1 MFFGDLMKV
10 RLYRES
16 MQQYLV
22 AVERKEQR
30 NIKATQVEE
39 KPVYRSYVRLGRN
52 SIQASWNTG
61 AQISVYT
68 KPLAIKL
75 GLKWTKP
82 TETTNMVTVNGQ
94 KSPTL
99 GIVENAQLKIM
110 DALVP
115 INIHVVDST
124 KEELL
129 IGSNW
134 FSKYKADLIL
144 TENKLKFEAQGRKF
158 EVKIINTTSSNAKVQ
173 WYKEDE
179 DIEIITVTSDS
190 DNGSTLTLPEKAI
203 DWLHRVAYFVK
214 HNKSLDEAV
223 REWLEIENKGPID
236 KETQIVNN
244 PVGWLCHDA
253 YNNEQWILY
262 LE

>member
-1 MFFGDLMKV
+1 MKIGP
-10 RLYRES
+10 YRES
-16 MQQYLV
+16 MQQYLA

-30 NIKATQVEE
+30 SVKATQVEE

-52 SIQASWNTG
+52 SIQASWDTG

-68 KPLAIKL
+68 KLLAIKL
-75 GLKWTKP
+75 GLKWIKP
-82 TETTNMVTVNGQ
+82 TEATNMVTVNGQ
-94 KSPTL
+94 KSLTL
-99 GIVENAQLKIM
+99 GIVENAQLKII

-115 INIHVVDST
+115 INIHIIDLT

-158 EVKIINTTSSNAKVQ
+158 EVKIINTTLSNAKVQ

-179 DIEIITVTSDS
+179 DIEIITVASDS
-190 DNGSTLTLPEKAI
+190 DNESTLTVPEKAT
-203 DWLHRVAYFVK
+203 DWLHQAAYFTK
-214 HNKSLDEAV
+214 YGKTPDEAV
-223 REWLEIENKGPID
+223 REWLEIENEGKID
-236 KETQIVNN
+236 EEIQIADN

-253 YNNEQWILY
+253 YDNE
-262 LE
+262 